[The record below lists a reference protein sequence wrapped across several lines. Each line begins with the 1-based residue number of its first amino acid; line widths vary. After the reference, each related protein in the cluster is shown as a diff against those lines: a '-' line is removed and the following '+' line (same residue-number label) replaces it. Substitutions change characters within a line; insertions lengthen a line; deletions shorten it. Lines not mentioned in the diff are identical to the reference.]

1 MLDFMRF
8 TDSQGD
14 DWEVVWD
21 ILDNSLR
28 RSGRPMDA
36 LGFYKEICWRGG
48 FVNRESAKKR
58 IKMPDVFKQLHNHY
72 VNHTYTDI
80 GNNLLNTYERYF
92 WAYERAHPEDVSNQ
106 RCVTCEQD
114 RVEKPGQ
121 MLRCDGCGDWHHAEC
136 AAFEGQPGF
145 ETAVAVRRWDDEG
158 KDPELVVPAFAAY
171 EGLLR
176 RLVRADLRAG

>member
-1 MLDFMRF
+1 M
-8 TDSQGD
+8 
-14 DWEVVWD
+14 
-21 ILDNSLR
+21 LDNSLR

-36 LGFYKEICWRGG
+36 LGFYKEICARGG

-92 WAYERAHPEDVSNQ
+92 LAYEHAHPEDVPDA

-114 RVEKPGQ
+114 RHGKPGQ
-121 MLRCDGCGDWHHAEC
+121 MLRCDSCGDWC
-136 AAFEGQPGF
+136 VFF
-145 ETAVAVRRWDDEG
+145 
-158 KDPELVVPAFAAY
+158 FFY
-171 EGLLR
+171 
-176 RLVRADLRAG
+176 LRAGDSTDGVPLCTGTTPSAPRSTRATAE

>member
-1 MLDFMRF
+1 M
-8 TDSQGD
+8 
-14 DWEVVWD
+14 WD
-21 ILDNSLR
+21 VLDNSLR

-36 LGFYKEICWRGG
+36 LGFYKEICARGG

-92 WAYERAHPEDVSNQ
+92 LAYEHAHPEDVPDA

-114 RVEKPGQ
+114 RHGKPGQ
-121 MLRCDGCGDWHHAEC
+121 MLRCDSCGDWCVFFFFISVRAIQLTAFPC
-136 AAFEGQPGF
+136 AQAPRR
-145 ETAVAVRRWDDEG
+145 VRRVR
-158 KDPELVVPAFAAY
+158 PERQRNNP
-171 EGLLR
+171 R
-176 RLVRADLRAG
+176 RHRDCHLVRVR